1 METTQ
6 IKEYIIAGKFIEA
19 RKIAKKIDLTT
30 LGSELLNLAYDT
42 ENVAFYF
49 FLLDWLFDEE
59 SAELQQITSTLL
71 SSGLAWLA
79 GSYKL
84 SMNHLKRAIQLDPD
98 KVEYKLSMLSFYEI
112 PERLLS
118 LAEAKKFAAQI
129 LEVYPDNAR
138 ALQILEEGE

>member
-129 LEVYPDNAR
+129 LEVCPDNTR

>member
-19 RKIAKKIDLTT
+19 RKIAKKSDLTT

-129 LEVYPDNAR
+129 LEVYPDNTR